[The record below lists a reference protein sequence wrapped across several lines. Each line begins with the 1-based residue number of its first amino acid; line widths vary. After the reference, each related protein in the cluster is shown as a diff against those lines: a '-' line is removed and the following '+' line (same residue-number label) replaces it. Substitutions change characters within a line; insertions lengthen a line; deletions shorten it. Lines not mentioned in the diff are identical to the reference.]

1 MESPERMRNNRVLEE
16 MEEKSFTDPTIIT
29 MTKEKNSTTMVLRA
43 VATVESVFFIPH
55 LANMEVRPAKKA
67 ERKANSTHMIS
78 STSIYSTTNS
88 LFPHPY
94 SKGRKANV

>member
-55 LANMEVRPAKKA
+55 
-67 ERKANSTHMIS
+67 
-78 STSIYSTTNS
+78 
-88 LFPHPY
+88 
-94 SKGRKANV
+94 